1 MEMYQLRAYVTA
13 ATLGSVRCR
22 ASAVRVTQ
30 PAITAQIKAL
40 EEELGVALFDRRPG
54 RISLTRAGEALM
66 EPARQVL
73 DAAGRLQGQAREL
86 QGEITGQLL
95 LGTVADPEA
104 LRLGSLLHGLVE
116 ALPLLDIKTRQG
128 WAEELRAQVAA
139 GGLQGAFYIGAHMPR
154 DLGALVLQTLH
165 YRVAAPPA
173 LRERVLQSGWK
184 DLAQLP
190 WIGAP
195 AQHHEQ
201 ALLLALFARQGLSP
215 NQIVESDAAAAPESL
230 VRAGLGLALLREDRA
245 LAAAEHGCV
254 AIWPHARVSA
264 QLGFI
269 HPREAE
275 HDPALVATLSQLR
288 RVWGLTEVQ
297 APPPPPPA

>member
-13 ATLGSVRCR
+13 ATLGSVTRT
-22 ASAVRVTQ
+22 AEALHLTQ

-128 WAEELRAQVAA
+128 WAEELRA
-139 GGLQGAFYIGAHMPR
+139 
-154 DLGALVLQTLH
+154 
-165 YRVAAPPA
+165 
-173 LRERVLQSGWK
+173 
-184 DLAQLP
+184 
-190 WIGAP
+190 
-195 AQHHEQ
+195 
-201 ALLLALFARQGLSP
+201 
-215 NQIVESDAAAAPESL
+215 
-230 VRAGLGLALLREDRA
+230 
-245 LAAAEHGCV
+245 
-254 AIWPHARVSA
+254 
-264 QLGFI
+264 
-269 HPREAE
+269 
-275 HDPALVATLSQLR
+275 
-288 RVWGLTEVQ
+288 
-297 APPPPPPA
+297 